1 MTSSVPVVDDW
12 TELAGWWQG
21 EVAADPAYRD
31 QVLPLLA
38 EALEQ
43 VVGRRYLDV
52 GCGEGQGM
60 RLVAGSG
67 GTVVGCDLSVPLLAA
82 ASGDGPVVRLRLPE
96 GLDCFASGAFDGAFA
111 VLVLEH
117 VADLDALFA
126 GLRRVVRY
134 QGTLVVVANHPA
146 FLAPGAGPFVDPADG
161 EVLWRWGAYL
171 RPGTTDEP
179 AGEGTVTF
187 HHRPLGE
194 LLTAAGRA
202 GWSLQWL
209 AERAALSDDPLV
221 AAQRHVPR
229 LLAARW
235 VITD

>member
-1 MTSSVPVVDDW
+1 MTTTVRGVDDW
-12 TELAGWWQG
+12 DRLAGWWRA
-21 EVAADPAYRD
+21 EVAADPAYGG

-38 EALEQ
+38 EALAPE
-43 VVGRRYLDV
+43 GGSRYLDL

-60 RLVAGSG
+60 RAIG
-67 GTVVGCDLSVPLLAA
+67 GRVVGCDLSHDLLRSARAA
-82 ASGDGPVVRLRLPE
+82 GPVVRCRLPD
-96 GLDCFASGAFDGAFA
+96 GLACFRSGAFDGAYA

-117 VADLDALFA
+117 LDDLGGFFA
-126 GLRRVVRY
+126 AARRVVRY
-134 QGTLVVVANHPA
+134 QGTLAVVANHPT
-146 FLAPGAGPFVDPADG
+146 FLAPGAGPLVDPTDG

-171 RPGTTDEP
+171 RSGTTQEP
-179 AGEGTVTF
+179 AGDRTVTF
-187 HHRPLGE
+187 HHRPLGH

-202 GWSLQWL
+202 GWSLRWL
-209 AERAALSDDPLV
+209 AERPAESDDPLL